1 MRVRSTGLGRTELV
15 LKPDKFTV
23 NDGYLLFSLRSIEP
37 VNWRVRVLVERKDL
51 GRILLLILKGQVFI
65 WLLSIFRKPAAIP
78 EDY

>member
-15 LKPDKFTV
+15 VKPDKLTV
-23 NDGYLLFSLRSIEP
+23 KDGYLLFSLRSIEP

-51 GRILLLILKGQVFI
+51 GRLLLLILKGPFFI